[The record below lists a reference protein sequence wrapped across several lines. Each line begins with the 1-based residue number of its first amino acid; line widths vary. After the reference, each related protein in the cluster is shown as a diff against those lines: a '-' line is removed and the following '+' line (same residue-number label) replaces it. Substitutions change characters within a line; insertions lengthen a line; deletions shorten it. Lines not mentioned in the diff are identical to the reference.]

1 MFALF
6 SFPCRDHCFGSPTQV
21 LSNGGGGRCGYTKKK
36 KRGKLPSKTGFRNVH
51 FANQFHPL
59 AGGTTLA
66 RMRNKRKDIML
77 GGGEIP
83 LGKEKEN
90 QNKLTYCRKTNS
102 PPFPSSSILL
112 DEKNEK
118 KTPSRDFIYIFV
130 RNNLKIIA
138 ALGFFRP
145 CATLPPRFGWM
156 PISHWPH

>member
-1 MFALF
+1 M
-6 SFPCRDHCFGSPTQV
+6 
-21 LSNGGGGRCGYTKKK
+21 GGGGGVVTPKKK
-36 KRGKLPSKTGFRNVH
+36 AGQTSFQNRFSQCPFCQSIPPTCWGNYSGADEKQTKRYYVR
-51 FANQFHPL
+51 
-59 AGGTTLA
+59 
-66 RMRNKRKDIML
+66 
-77 GGGEIP
+77 GGEIP

-102 PPFPSSSILL
+102 PPFPSSPILL